1 MNALIGGKKV
11 PENLLGK
18 LKKSSLS
25 NAKDTNLSE
34 ILEEDGYLF
43 IPNAIDVNEVTKA
56 RNDIFKKLNEIDE
69 LEDPFNDGIFSGR
82 SMRDKIYKDRGTFWE
97 SVSSSKSLRSIT
109 NGKNLEAI
117 FSKIFDEPAIG
128 FDFIFLRAVAGG
140 KFTHM
145 HCDSGFFTR
154 MTI

>member
-82 SMRDKIYKDRGTFWE
+82 SMRDKIYNDRGTFWE

-109 NGKNLEAI
+109 TT
-117 FSKIFDEPAIG
+117 F
-128 FDFIFLRAVAGG
+128 
-140 KFTHM
+140 
-145 HCDSGFFTR
+145 
-154 MTI
+154 